1 MFIWAI
7 IDGIKNIFKK
17 GKKAVKRVAKS
28 SNTSIKEQQKPMS
41 KVSDAKEISTAIKYY
56 KKLYDNG
63 VITKKE
69 FEEKKRQLLD
79 S

>member
-1 MFIWAI
+1 
-7 IDGIKNIFKK
+7 
-17 GKKAVKRVAKS
+17 
-28 SNTSIKEQQKPMS
+28 MS

-63 VITKKE
+63 AITKKE